1 MNKRNRAAKNVKLS
15 KEGRARQD
23 ILRIREKQ
31 NEIVR
36 NALERE
42 DRRQREEKR
51 HIVGKY
57 DVNGQPTRQRS
68 GMYGA
73 QRVYEYFTQVLIVS
87 GVDELKARY
96 IASPILGIDNRALSK
111 AVVRLGVLT
120 EDDDNPKNIDRVYYS
135 ADVAEEDLQF
145 DAETAITYVQGFIDY
160 AQQVAATLTIGAK

>member
-1 MNKRNRAAKNVKLS
+1 MNKRKSAAKNVKLS

-57 DVNGQPTRQRS
+57 DVDGKPTLQRS

-73 QRVYEYFTQVLIVS
+73 QRVYEYFTQVLVVS

-120 EDDDNPKNIDRVYYS
+120 EDDDNPANIDRVYYS
-135 ADVAEEDLQF
+135 ADVAHEDSPC

-160 AQQVAATLTIGAK
+160 AQQVAATLSVGAK

>member
-1 MNKRNRAAKNVKLS
+1 MNKRKRAAKNVKLS
-15 KEGRARQD
+15 EEGKKRQKLVRIKE
-23 ILRIREKQ
+23 IKEKQ
-31 NEIVR
+31 DEIVS
-36 NALERE
+36 NAL
-42 DRRQREEKR
+42 RRR

-73 QRVYEYFTQVLIVS
+73 QRVYEYFTQVLIAS

-120 EDDDNPKNIDRVYYS
+120 EEDDNPENINRVYYS
-135 ADVAEEDLQF
+135 AEVAEEDLRF
-145 DAETAITYVQGFIDY
+145 DAETAIIYVQGFIDY
-160 AQQVAATLTIGAK
+160 AQQVAATLSIGAK

>member
-1 MNKRNRAAKNVKLS
+1 MNKRKRAAKNVKLS
-15 KEGRARQD
+15 KEGKARQE
-23 ILRIREKQ
+23 ILRIKEKQ
-31 NEIVR
+31 DEIVR

-57 DVNGQPTRQRS
+57 DVDGKRTRQRS

-96 IASPILGIDNRALSK
+96 IASPILSIDNRALSK

-120 EDDDNPKNIDRVYYS
+120 EDDDNPQTFNEFIIVRT
-135 ADVAEEDLQF
+135 LQRK
-145 DAETAITYVQGFIDY
+145 ICN
-160 AQQVAATLTIGAK
+160 LTRRLL